1 MEQPTSITLLGA
13 PGEPLAPR
21 LPILR
26 LQQAGPGDISL
37 PLSLKPFTKRGAGVG
52 VGIGKQALTSG
63 HPHK

>member
-1 MEQPTSITLLGA
+1 MEQPTSITLFGA

-37 PLSLKPFTKRGAGVG
+37 PLSLKPFTKRGGG
-52 VGIGKQALTSG
+52 RVGIGKQALTSG